1 MHEKLGIIRRENR
14 KDFSKDIEFIKH
26 DAGVVHYRRGG
37 LCGIVNMSD
46 NNIYSDVFKNTL
58 AANKLENGVLKHG
71 GAAVFRAA
79 DIEE

>member
-1 MHEKLGIIRRENR
+1 
-14 KDFSKDIEFIKH
+14 
-26 DAGVVHYRRGG
+26 
-37 LCGIVNMSD
+37 MSD